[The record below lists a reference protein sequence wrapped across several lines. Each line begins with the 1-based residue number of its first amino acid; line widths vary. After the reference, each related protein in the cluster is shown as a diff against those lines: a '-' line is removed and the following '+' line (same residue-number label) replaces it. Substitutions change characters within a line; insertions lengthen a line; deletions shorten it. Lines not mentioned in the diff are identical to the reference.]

1 MWLGPVMDEM
11 NDDGWKSKSS
21 YGEKKKPHACT
32 SDKISVRLLISRWL
46 VFLFTMS
53 YVTNGRITL

>member
-21 YGEKKKPHACT
+21 YGEKKKTTC
-32 SDKISVRLLISRWL
+32 V
-46 VFLFTMS
+46 
-53 YVTNGRITL
+53 YVG